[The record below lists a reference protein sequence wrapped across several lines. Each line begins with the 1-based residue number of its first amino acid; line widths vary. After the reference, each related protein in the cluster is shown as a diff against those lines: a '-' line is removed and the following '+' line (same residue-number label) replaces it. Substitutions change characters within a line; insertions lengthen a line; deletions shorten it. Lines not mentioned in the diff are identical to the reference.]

1 MAEVFLARR
10 WGHNGIEHDVVVK
23 RLRHD
28 VVSLPSVQE
37 MFAWEGWISSRLC
50 HPNIVTFHDYVSH
63 HGRDHLVF
71 EHIRGP
77 DLAVL
82 MRSFRRAG
90 CVLPLRAIV
99 EIGMAVARA
108 LTHVHTLADEDGR
121 PFGLVHRDVSPQNIL
136 VSVDGQIKLID
147 FGVAKTTSKH
157 VPRQTQPALVK
168 GKMGYI
174 APEHLRGQTID
185 ARSDLYA
192 LGAVLFELLTSTP
205 LLPRSDD
212 MDMIRAALLM
222 EVPMI
227 APLRPNCPPSLEVL
241 IRRVLSKNPDHR
253 FESAEKMERALAD
266 VAQCLPEEVGAPTL
280 REIALGVHADPEAS
294 RLLERLPN
302 LPRIEHLAA
311 NHDPR
316 KSADIAEASTLP
328 EGYPGNP
335 NEPNNPFV
343 EASLGTSNASLVIAR
358 STASTLRRSGPST
371 GLGRTVSLT
380 LAFIVGVILAAAV
393 FDLVRRKTSLPM
405 EMTPSSA
412 THGASSSDAYAHP
425 RSSHRSVD

>member
-23 RLRHD
+23 RLRDD
-28 VVSLPSVQE
+28 VVGLPSVQE
-37 MFAWEGWISSRLC
+37 MFAWEGWISSRLG
-50 HPNIVTFHDYVSH
+50 HPNIVTFHDYVPH

-77 DLAVL
+77 DLAVM
-82 MRSFRRAG
+82 MRALRRAG
-90 CVLPLRAIV
+90 AVFPLRAIL

-108 LTHVHTLADEDGR
+108 LTHVHNLADEEGR
-121 PFGLVHRDVSPQNIL
+121 PLGLVHRDVSPQNIL
-136 VSVDGQIKLID
+136 VSVDGQVKLID
-147 FGVAKTTSKH
+147 FGVAKTTSTH
-157 VPRQTQPALVK
+157 VPRQTQPTLVK

-174 APEHLRGQTID
+174 APEHIRGQTID

-192 LGAVLFELLTSTP
+192 LGAVLFELLTNAP

-212 MDMIRAALLM
+212 MDMIRATLLM
-222 EVPMI
+222 EVPLI

-253 FESAEKMERALAD
+253 FENAEKMERALAD
-266 VAQCLPEEVGAPTL
+266 AAQGLPEEVGAPTL
-280 REIALGVHADPEAS
+280 REIALSVHAEPETN
-294 RLLERLPN
+294 RLLEKLPN
-302 LPRIEHLAA
+302 LPRIDRLSTSHEA
-311 NHDPR
+311 R
-316 KSADIAEASTLP
+316 KTADLAEANTRP
-328 EGYPGNP
+328 EGYPESP

-358 STASTLRRSGPST
+358 STASRVRTSGPSS
-371 GLGRTVSLT
+371 GFGRTISLT
-380 LAFIVGVILAAAV
+380 LAFIVGVIFAAAV
-393 FDLVRRKTSLPM
+393 FDLVRRKMSFPL

-412 THGASSSDAYAHP
+412 THGASSNDAPEHP
-425 RSSHRSVD
+425 RSSHRSVE